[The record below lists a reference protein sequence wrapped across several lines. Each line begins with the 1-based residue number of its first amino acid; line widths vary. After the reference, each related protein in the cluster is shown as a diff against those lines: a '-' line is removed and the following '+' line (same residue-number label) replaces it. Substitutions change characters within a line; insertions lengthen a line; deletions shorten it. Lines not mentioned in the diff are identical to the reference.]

1 MRRDVFINGGRL
13 LSSLRR
19 RSAGT
24 KRNAGRAAL
33 CSGFGSSERGALSGA
48 PRPSGA
54 FLSAIPFIGVAFAV
68 ATGGPALRP
77 GTRIEEEPSTMAAYI
92 IPIFAF
98 AVILMMILRDA
109 ENYKRSHPPRKPPPS
124 RAGDSH

>member
-1 MRRDVFINGGRL
+1 
-13 LSSLRR
+13 
-19 RSAGT
+19 
-24 KRNAGRAAL
+24 
-33 CSGFGSSERGALSGA
+33 
-48 PRPSGA
+48 
-54 FLSAIPFIGVAFAV
+54 
-68 ATGGPALRP
+68 
-77 GTRIEEEPSTMAAYI
+77 MAAYI